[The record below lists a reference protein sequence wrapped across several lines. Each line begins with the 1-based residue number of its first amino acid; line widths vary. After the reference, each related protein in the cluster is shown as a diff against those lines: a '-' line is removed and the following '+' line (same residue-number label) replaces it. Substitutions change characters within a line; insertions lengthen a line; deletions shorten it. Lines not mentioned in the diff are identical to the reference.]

1 MSCYDRGGIDESLLF
16 FFLLLV
22 LLFCKPGSLWM
33 RGFVRTYMLLTAPA
47 SGHGRVGR
55 TAASDISGISFR

>member
-22 LLFCKPGSLWM
+22 LLFCKPGSF
-33 RGFVRTYMLLTAPA
+33 GCGNSCDDPCEPTCC
-47 SGHGRVGR
+47 
-55 TAASDISGISFR
+55 